1 MINKYKSFNKQSR
14 TKMAIMDQNRGIEA
28 TYWSGIRSYNE
39 GKNAMCEQL
48 MNALVFDTNAQ
59 RIEQLV
65 SKAYHEYCDEH
76 MMDVV
81 TPSLESFLEQFRKD
95 LVLQMAKDLGMNMN
109 TL

>member
-76 MMDVV
+76 IMDVV

>member
-14 TKMAIMDQNRGIEA
+14 TKMSIMDQNRGIEA

-39 GKNAMCEQL
+39 AKNAMCEQL

>member
-14 TKMAIMDQNRGIEA
+14 TKMAVMDQNRGIEA

-48 MNALVFDTNAQ
+48 MNALVFDINAQ

-65 SKAYHEYCDEH
+65 SKAYHEYCAEH
-76 MMDVV
+76 IMDAVNP
-81 TPSLESFLEQFRKD
+81 TLESFLVQFRKY

>member
-1 MINKYKSFNKQSR
+1 MINRYKSFNKQGR
-14 TKMAIMDQNRGIEA
+14 AKMAVMDHNRGIEA

-39 GKNAMCEQL
+39 AKNAMCEQL
-48 MNALVFDTNAQ
+48 MNTLVFDTNAQ

-76 MMDVV
+76 IMDEV

-95 LVLQMAKDLGMNMN
+95 LVLQMAKDLGINVDAA
-109 TL
+109 

>member
-95 LVLQMAKDLGMNMN
+95 LVLQMDKDLGMNMN